1 MNRRGMTASFRGSFS
16 QLCTYI
22 IVFMSMFIM
31 FCSFNKNSLGTVCIV
46 LTICLFLLNFKTKNA
61 LDMLPFM
68 AFSAV
73 VLALLYLSGNA
84 SERGYNAP
92 INHALKFIYLAYT
105 VALSVGM
112 RKLENAYKIVVLKGT
127 LSSIIISVLIS
138 LYNVIRVDK
147 YAIRYYDERGFSN
160 VVSFNQFYGICLVL
174 CIMIFVLI
182 TWHKKYKVG
191 KYIIFCMILLVC
203 IGLSLYVTGVLICA
217 FGIALGIFVN
227 KYNQGKTKAAMWAIA
242 ILIALTFCFIFV
254 NQVSDW
260 IYKITEPLNYILRDR
275 LRSVVEKVFR
285 ANFNMAYSYDRRE
298 ELAGYSMNAFKQHPL
313 FGVGYNGYGYGV
325 IGCHQEWQDLLGVFG
340 LVGTAIFIMLMLYFV
355 QMTKNT
361 IIQKHD
367 LHSFYIAVVLFIILG
382 FLNPCLSLPVLCAV
396 FIISPNLSLIIPW
409 WKD

>member
-22 IVFMSMFIM
+22 IVFMSMFVM

-46 LTICLFLLNFKTKNA
+46 LTVCLFLLNFKIKDA

-68 AFSAV
+68 AFSAA
-73 VLALLYLSGNA
+73 VLVLLYLSGNA

-127 LSSIIISVLIS
+127 LASIIISVLIS

-147 YAIRYYDERGFSN
+147 YAIRYYD
-160 VVSFNQFYGICLVL
+160 
-174 CIMIFVLI
+174 
-182 TWHKKYKVG
+182 
-191 KYIIFCMILLVC
+191 
-203 IGLSLYVTGVLICA
+203 
-217 FGIALGIFVN
+217 VN
-227 KYNQGKTKAAMWAIA
+227 KYNQGKTKVAMWAIA
-242 ILIALTFCFIFV
+242 ILIALIFCFIFV

-275 LRSVVEKVFR
+275 LRSVAEKVFR